1 MLTNPQTSDIIKK
14 KTSEV
19 IDMMYIDVNKYD
31 KRYPYTISDAWG
43 GKVYMTEEGLK
54 KLQEEIKKVLDKPAE
69 A

>member
-1 MLTNPQTSDIIKK
+1 
-14 KTSEV
+14 
-19 IDMMYIDVNKYD
+19 MMYIDVNKYD

-54 KLQEEIKKVLDKPAE
+54 KLQEEIKKVLDKPAG